1 MFTPHKSLIAAVF
14 CVYSSFSFAAG
25 NPDLFK
31 GILLQPSDKEQLT
44 VVVELARGTMSLIR
58 TKGKQFDVVEQLP
71 VSIGKNGYGK
81 LVEGDKRTPVGVY
94 NIDGYIADEELPA
107 RYGIGAFTLDY
118 PNFLDRKARRTGS
131 GIWIHGI
138 DKQLSSRPYQDSDGC
153 VVIDNED
160 LHKIKPV
167 LDRKPV
173 VVLTDDLPRDGGEIV
188 SQLTAVINDW
198 EAAWESLDVERYLSF
213 YSEEFDN
220 GQKDYRTW
228 VAHKR
233 RVGAQKT
240 SIDVELSGISL
251 IRYPGES
258 TVVQAEFKQKY
269 VSNNF
274 RGNDAKRQYWKRLE
288 DGSWRIIYEASI

>member
-1 MFTPHKSLIAAVF
+1 
-14 CVYSSFSFAAG
+14 
-25 NPDLFK
+25 
-31 GILLQPSDKEQLT
+31 
-44 VVVELARGTMSLIR
+44 
-58 TKGKQFDVVEQLP
+58 
-71 VSIGKNGYGK
+71 
-81 LVEGDKRTPVGVY
+81 
-94 NIDGYIADEELPA
+94 
-107 RYGIGAFTLDY
+107 
-118 PNFLDRKARRTGS
+118 
-131 GIWIHGI
+131 
-138 DKQLSSRPYQDSDGC
+138 
-153 VVIDNED
+153 VIDNED